1 MVTSR
6 IAARAESSGAI
17 TMRTPLATASIA
29 GVVGTLVRVPR
40 KLSPSSPGGV
50 SSFVSFSFGRLANT
64 GTMLLQGSQASPR
77 PSPSLSVCEVLAT
90 AGQLSQPSP
99 TPSPSVS
106 WKVSGGQVLLVP
118 SQTSGTSHTPWAAR
132 HTVPAGRTASAGQTP
147 VLLAS
152 AGQVGLAPSQTSA
165 TSQGPAAGRQTVPD
179 GWKPSAGQ
187 AALVPVQV
195 SATSHGPA
203 AGRHTVVGGANASA
217 GQLALVPVQSSATSQ
232 GPTAGRQTVSGPA
245 NWSGGQSG
253 PVPSQTSATSQGP
266 AAGRQTNE
274 PPVLPRKTSGGQVG
288 CVPSQVSAWS
298 QTPAA
303 GRHTVPL
310 GASVHV
316 LVQQL
321 PGAPFCAVPRSH
333 CSPGSTMPSPQADSV
348 TVTK

>member
-132 HTVPAGRTASAGQTP
+132 HTVPAGRTASAGQSSWMPSQVSAASHGPPAARQTP

-152 AGQVGLAPSQTSA
+152 AGQVGLAPSQT
-165 TSQGPAAGRQTVPD
+165 
-179 GWKPSAGQ
+179 
-187 AALVPVQV
+187 

>member
-1 MVTSR
+1 MPWTPVGLLYLKLEGLALVFQPTPVPGSKAPPGMVTSR

-17 TMRTPLATASIA
+17 TLRTPLATASIA

-132 HTVPAGRTASAGQTP
+132 HTVPAGRTASAGQ
-147 VLLAS
+147 S
-152 AGQVGLAPSQTSA
+152 SWMPS
-165 TSQGPAAGRQTVPD
+165 
-179 GWKPSAGQ
+179 
-187 AALVPVQV
+187 QV

-288 CVPSQVSAWS
+288 CVLSQVSAWS